1 MTEIGHYVNRIM
13 TNEKL
18 RVDASGAL
26 EQSITL
32 NVGSDMPKEMI
43 RIAKDGFY
51 IRGKKVP
58 QDDKEAEAVY
68 NAFKQWLI
76 WANMTRN

>member
-18 RVDASGAL
+18 KVDANGMI

-32 NVGSDMPKEMI
+32 NVSSDMPEEMI

-58 QDDKEAEAVY
+58 QDDKEAETVY
-68 NAFKQWLI
+68 NAFKQWLT